1 MKLNKFKRKSISI
14 NITSLIDVMFILLL
28 FFIVTSTFRDINAAA
43 LELELPKSEEAKE
56 ESNDIKEFTL
66 YLDKNNNVSI
76 AGRIIKLDSLQFVFA
91 DLKEEIAGNPIVIKG
106 DQEVSY
112 QSFIK
117 VFDVLKSHDITNLI
131 LAAEKE

>member
-1 MKLNKFKRKSISI
+1 MKLNKFKRKSLSI

-43 LELELPKSEEAKE
+43 LDLELPKSDEATEEQ
-56 ESNDIKEFTL
+56 NDIKEFTL
-66 YLDKNNNVSI
+66 YLDKHNNVSI
-76 AGRIIKLDSLQFVFA
+76 AGRVFQLDSLQYLFSDVK
-91 DLKEEIAGNPIVIKG
+91 DEIAGNPIVIKG
-106 DQEVSY
+106 DQEVTY